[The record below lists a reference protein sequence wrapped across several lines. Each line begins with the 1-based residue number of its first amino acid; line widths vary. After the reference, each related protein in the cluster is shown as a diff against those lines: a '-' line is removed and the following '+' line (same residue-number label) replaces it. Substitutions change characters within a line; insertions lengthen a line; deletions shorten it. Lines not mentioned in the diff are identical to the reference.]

1 MATLSFAALK
11 TRDKV
16 DKTAHLLGTII
27 PHLTNKLLHCRSS
40 DLLRVFDIVLLNLN
54 NTTAFPMH
62 YVRSGISIALKYAMK
77 ILRKY
82 TLRGN
87 NKEKKMPQITRFNVE
102 FLLPCFS

>member
-1 MATLSFAALK
+1 
-11 TRDKV
+11 
-16 DKTAHLLGTII
+16 
-27 PHLTNKLLHCRSS
+27 
-40 DLLRVFDIVLLNLN
+40 
-54 NTTAFPMH
+54 MH

-102 FLLPCFS
+102 FLLPCSS